1 MASQGKSFTWNFFL
15 QNTAGEQNSFS
26 CTWHLNPSLPVSL
39 QLCLHCSACSQQ
51 HYPPTPTRSYEE
63 PHLGEVSNRNK
74 EIKPSVQPCLAA
86 TCAAANCLK
95 PIIAISFFLPRLKP
109 CCRNTPRSP
118 ALPGGEQTAAQ
129 PQPQLCHQLI
139 GKTIENRC
147 LKWFPRLF
155 LRVQTFNSAC
165 TRLGQDLQSKQSL
178 LAHYW
183 AVYGYSHQSV
193 VWHAQLTARKASP
206 FEQATKVSSAPNTM
220 LCS

>member
-1 MASQGKSFTWNFFL
+1 MASQGKSFTWIFFL

-26 CTWHLNPSLPVSL
+26 CPWHLNPSLPVSL

-155 LRVQTFNSAC
+155 LRVQTFKLSLHAPRAGLAKQTIAFSTSLSSLWLQPLVCGLACSAHSQESIAIR
-165 TRLGQDLQSKQSL
+165 TSYKSI
-178 LAHYW
+178 
-183 AVYGYSHQSV
+183 
-193 VWHAQLTARKASP
+193 
-206 FEQATKVSSAPNTM
+206 
-220 LCS
+220 